1 MSFLAGLSW
10 GRRAGVVLTALEAS
24 GAAGQPVSVV
34 GSPRLVR
41 ALTRRGRQA
50 TLASATEISA
60 CADDSLPALIAAGD
74 GEFDP
79 SMVRAV
85 RPGGAMV
92 FFTTLPPVELS
103 RRALCAGLVDV
114 EQRFAGRYMV
124 MSGRVWKPRR
134 ETAR

>member
-10 GRRAGVVLTALEAS
+10 GRRAGVVVTALEAS
-24 GAAGQPVSVV
+24 GAAGEPISVV

-41 ALTRRGRQA
+41 ALARRGRQA
-50 TLASATEISA
+50 TLVSATEVAASP
-60 CADDSLPALIAAGD
+60 DDSLPALVAAGD

-79 SMVRAV
+79 AMVRAV
-85 RPGGAMV
+85 RPGGALV
-92 FFTTLPPVELS
+92 FFATLSPVELS
-103 RRALCAGLVDV
+103 RRALCAGVVDV
-114 EQRFAGRYMV
+114 EQRSAGRYRV